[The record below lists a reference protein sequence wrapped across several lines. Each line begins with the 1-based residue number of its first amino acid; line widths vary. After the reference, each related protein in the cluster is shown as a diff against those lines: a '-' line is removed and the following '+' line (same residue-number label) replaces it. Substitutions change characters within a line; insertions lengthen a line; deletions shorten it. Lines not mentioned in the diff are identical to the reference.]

1 MALQNEKNSRY
12 LLRDWKP
19 ENPAFWE
26 NKGKHNAR
34 RNLWISVSCLL
45 LAFCVWMLFSAV
57 TVNLN
62 KIGFNFTTD
71 QLFLLTALPSV
82 SGALL
87 RVPYSFMV
95 PIFGGRRWT
104 VFSTAI
110 LIIPCVWLGIA
121 VQNPNTPFGIFIV
134 IALLCGFAGANF
146 ASSMGNISFFF
157 PKAKQGSAL
166 GINGGLGNL
175 GVSVMQLV
183 APLVIFVPVFAF
195 LGVNG
200 VPQAD
205 GSVMSLANAAWIW
218 VPLLAIATIAAWS
231 GMNDIAM
238 SIGPMFGLFLHDGG
252 VSFATIFCY
261 ALGSC
266 MLGFLSA
273 SLVKTPYKP
282 PVKREPISLDRF
294 ILLKGMPA
302 GLSLLLLSIPYG
314 MTTNYVAMYAREIGI
329 HTQTGFFFT
338 FMAIGM
344 AISRIFSG
352 KLVDRGKITQVIA
365 AGLNL
370 VIISFFLLASCVY
383 LIQWNDAAC
392 TILFFGIALLM
403 GIGFGIMFPA
413 FNTLF
418 VNLAPNNQRGTATST
433 YLTSWDVG
441 IGIGMLTG
449 GYIAEICSFD
459 KAYLFGACLT
469 VVSAVYFKLK
479 VTPHYHKNKL
489 R

>member
-1 MALQNEKNSRY
+1 
-12 LLRDWKP
+12 
-19 ENPAFWE
+19 
-26 NKGKHNAR
+26 
-34 RNLWISVSCLL
+34 
-45 LAFCVWMLFSAV
+45 
-57 TVNLN
+57 
-62 KIGFNFTTD
+62 
-71 QLFLLTALPSV
+71 
-82 SGALL
+82 
-87 RVPYSFMV
+87 
-95 PIFGGRRWT
+95 
-104 VFSTAI
+104 
-110 LIIPCVWLGIA
+110 
-121 VQNPNTPFGIFIV
+121 
-134 IALLCGFAGANF
+134 
-146 ASSMGNISFFF
+146 
-157 PKAKQGSAL
+157 
-166 GINGGLGNL
+166 
-175 GVSVMQLV
+175 
-183 APLVIFVPVFAF
+183 
-195 LGVNG
+195 
-200 VPQAD
+200 
-205 GSVMSLANAAWIW
+205 
-218 VPLLAIATIAAWS
+218 
-231 GMNDIAM
+231 M

-418 VNLAPNNQRGTATST
+418 VNL
-433 YLTSWDVG
+433 TSWDVG

>member
-1 MALQNEKNSRY
+1 MAYHRSDQQIERSLIMAKDRLITPGYCFILAANFLLYFGFWLLIPVLPFYLSEFFQAGNSTIGIVLSCYTVAALCIRPFSGY
-12 LLRDWKP
+12 LLDTFARKP
-19 ENPAFWE
+19 LYLFAYFIFMLMFA
-26 NKGKHNAR
+26 GYLIAGSLTLFIIFRIIHG
-34 RNLWISVSCLL
+34 VS
-45 LAFCVWMLFSAV
+45 FGMV
-57 TVNLN
+57 TVGGNTVV
-62 KIGFNFTTD
+62 ID
-71 QLFLLTALPSV
+71 IMPS
-82 SGALL
+82 S
-87 RVPYSFMV
+87 
-95 PIFGGRRWT
+95 RR
-104 VFSTAI
+104 
-110 LIIPCVWLGIA
+110 GE
-121 VQNPNTPFGIFIV
+121 
-134 IALLCGFAGANF
+134 
-146 ASSMGNISFFF
+146 
-157 PKAKQGSAL
+157 
-166 GINGGLGNL
+166 GLGYYGLTN
-175 GVSVMQLV
+175 
-183 APLVIFVPVFAF
+183 
-195 LGVNG
+195 N
-200 VPQAD
+200 
-205 GSVMSLANAAWIW
+205 
-218 VPLLAIATIAAWS
+218 
-231 GMNDIAM
+231 IAM

-294 ILLKGMPA
+294 ILLK
-302 GLSLLLLSIPYG
+302 
-314 MTTNYVAMYAREIGI
+314 GI

>member
-1 MALQNEKNSRY
+1 MAYHRSDQQIERSLIMAKDRLITPGYCFILAANFLLYFGFWLLIPVLPFYLSEFFQAGNSTIGIVLSCYTVAALCIRPFSGY
-12 LLRDWKP
+12 LLDTFARKP
-19 ENPAFWE
+19 LYLFAYFIFMLMFA
-26 NKGKHNAR
+26 GYLIAGSLTLFIIFRIIHG
-34 RNLWISVSCLL
+34 VS
-45 LAFCVWMLFSAV
+45 FGMV
-57 TVNLN
+57 TVGGNTVV
-62 KIGFNFTTD
+62 ID
-71 QLFLLTALPSV
+71 IMPS
-82 SGALL
+82 S
-87 RVPYSFMV
+87 
-95 PIFGGRRWT
+95 RR
-104 VFSTAI
+104 
-110 LIIPCVWLGIA
+110 GE
-121 VQNPNTPFGIFIV
+121 
-134 IALLCGFAGANF
+134 
-146 ASSMGNISFFF
+146 
-157 PKAKQGSAL
+157 
-166 GINGGLGNL
+166 GLGYYGLTN
-175 GVSVMQLV
+175 
-183 APLVIFVPVFAF
+183 
-195 LGVNG
+195 N
-200 VPQAD
+200 
-205 GSVMSLANAAWIW
+205 
-218 VPLLAIATIAAWS
+218 
-231 GMNDIAM
+231 IAM

-252 VSFATIFCY
+252 
-261 ALGSC
+261 
-266 MLGFLSA
+266 
-273 SLVKTPYKP
+273 
-282 PVKREPISLDRF
+282 F